1 MPEGV
6 HSADQRETDQLAT
19 HQAEIS
25 WKHVSRYPKKKF
37 PIILFTTGYFK

>member
-25 WKHVSRYPKKKF
+25 WKHVSLYPKKCF
-37 PIILFTTGYFK
+37 SNYFVHNRLF

>member
-25 WKHVSRYPKKKF
+25 WKHVSRYPKKKISNYF
-37 PIILFTTGYFK
+37 VHNRLF